1 MSDANVFKEK
11 DAQLKSFEYTAN
23 ADLQQNQTELAYR
36 DLNSSFFNLDKERH
50 KNKELDDWKRA
61 HKEKKTAI
69 ELAWHQ
75 NAEAQYKELTK
86 GATGNKK
93 SRTYY
98 RNYSL
103 KELEIFI
110 KQSDRG
116 GNSDEYNNVAT
127 NLELYN
133 RIMEKGN
140 PLEGFGI
147 LLRLKENADIY
158 VGSRNSPSS
167 TKGKIRKAIIS
178 VIAEKTAKLVEE
190 QRNEYKT
197 KADTLFAEIQ
207 DSDVTDEKVNEA
219 FKAHYN
225 LMYQVLNGN
234 IELSPEELAK
244 LDTNTETVLK
254 KVMEQKVDESQGNN
268 MSTKFFNSLGWSSND
283 ARLVKEGDLEEN
295 GKEYKKSPLK
305 KKMYHSI
312 NPFGENKDAVDA
324 GKQLAGVKKKDN
336 RLFFGLGRF
345 GKGIYT
351 SARNDDPKA
360 TDLKAENNSWG
371 YGDQIGAVQA
381 VMMINEHA
389 RMINYTDFMKKQ
401 EKVFDKKFKKVSKL
415 LQQEQSSK
423 SGYRDFLT
431 MKAAFFGYNT
441 LKDPGCGIAG
451 VDYYV
456 TTDRKA
462 LSIINELRVRK
473 KENDTSFDEVGY
485 VNLEKE
491 A

>member
-1 MSDANVFKEK
+1 MSDASLFKEK
-11 DAQLKSFEYTAN
+11 DEQLKSFEFTAN

-36 DLNSSFFNLDKERH
+36 DLNSSFFNLEKERH
-50 KNKELDDWKRA
+50 KNKELSDWERV
-61 HKEKKTAI
+61 HKEKKASI
-69 ELAWHQ
+69 ESAWHK
-75 NAEAQYKELTK
+75 NAQSEYRELTK
-86 GATGNKK
+86 NVSGNKK

-103 KELEIFI
+103 KELETFI
-110 KQSDRG
+110 KESDRG

-147 LLRLKENADIY
+147 LLRLKESADAY
-158 VGSRNSPSS
+158 VGSRRSPSS

-178 VIAEKTAKLVEE
+178 VIAEKTAALVEE
-190 QRNEYKT
+190 QRNEYKA
-197 KADTLFAEIQ
+197 KADTLFSEVQ
-207 DSDVTDEKVNEA
+207 NSSVTDEKVNEA
-219 FKAHYN
+219 FKAHYD

-234 IELSPEELAK
+234 IELSPEELSK
-244 LDTNTETVLK
+244 LDANTEAVLN
-254 KVMEQKVDESQGNN
+254 KVMEQKVDETQGNN

-283 ARLVKEGDLEEN
+283 ARLVKEGDLNEN
-295 GKEYKKSPLK
+295 GKEYRKSPLK
-305 KKMYHSI
+305 KKMYHAI
-312 NPFGENKDAVDA
+312 NPFGENKDAIDA
-324 GKQLAGVKKKDN
+324 GKQLAGVKKENN

-351 SARNDDPKA
+351 SARNDDPDSTDQKA
-360 TDLKAENNSWG
+360 QDNSWV
-371 YGDQIGAVQA
+371 YGDKVGAVQA
-381 VMMINEHA
+381 VMMLNEHA
-389 RMINYTDFMKKQ
+389 RMITYTDFMKNK
-401 EKVFDKKFKKVSKL
+401 EKVFDKKFKKVSRL
-415 LQQEQSSK
+415 LQKELSSK

-441 LKDPGCGIAG
+441 LKDPACGVNG

-462 LSIINELRVRK
+462 LSIENELRVRRN
-473 KENDTSFDEVGY
+473 ENDTSFDAVDY
-485 VNLEKE
+485 VQLQKE

>member
-1 MSDANVFKEK
+1 M
-11 DAQLKSFEYTAN
+11 
-23 ADLQQNQTELAYR
+23 
-36 DLNSSFFNLDKERH
+36 
-50 KNKELDDWKRA
+50 
-61 HKEKKTAI
+61 
-69 ELAWHQ
+69 
-75 NAEAQYKELTK
+75 
-86 GATGNKK
+86 
-93 SRTYY
+93 
-98 RNYSL
+98 
-103 KELEIFI
+103 
-110 KQSDRG
+110 
-116 GNSDEYNNVAT
+116 
-127 NLELYN
+127 
-133 RIMEKGN
+133 
-140 PLEGFGI
+140 
-147 LLRLKENADIY
+147 
-158 VGSRNSPSS
+158 
-167 TKGKIRKAIIS
+167 
-178 VIAEKTAKLVEE
+178 
-190 QRNEYKT
+190 
-197 KADTLFAEIQ
+197 FAEIQ

-305 KKMYHSI
+305 KTMYHSI

-351 SARNDDPKA
+351 SARNDEPKS
-360 TDLKAENNSWG
+360 TDLQAENNSWG

-415 LQQEQSSK
+415 LQQEKSSQ

-491 A
+491 V

>member
-11 DAQLKSFEYTAN
+11 DAQLKAFEFTAN

-36 DLNSSFFNLDKERH
+36 DLNSTFFNLEKETKKGADLKNWERTHKER
-50 KNKELDDWKRA
+50 
-61 HKEKKTAI
+61 KTAI
-69 ELAWHQ
+69 ERTWHQ
-75 NAEAQYKELTK
+75 NAETTYKELTK

-93 SRTYY
+93 SRAYY

-103 KELEIFI
+103 KELEVFI

-147 LLRLKENADIY
+147 LLRLKENADTY
-158 VGSRNSPSS
+158 VGSRNSPNS

-178 VIAEKTAKLVEE
+178 VIAEKTTALVEE

-207 DSDVTDEKVNEA
+207 NSDVTDEKVNEA

-244 LDTNTETVLK
+244 LDSNTEAVLQ
-254 KVMEQKVDESQGNN
+254 KVMTQKVDESQGNN
-268 MSTKFFNSLGWSSND
+268 MSTKFFNSLGWSAND
-283 ARLVKEGDLEEN
+283 ARLVKEADLEEN

-312 NPFGENKDAVDA
+312 NPYGENKDAVEA

-351 SARNDDPKA
+351 SAKDDNPKS
-360 TDLKAENNSWG
+360 TDQKAEDNSWG
-371 YGDQIGAVQA
+371 YGDKIGAVQL
-381 VMMINEHA
+381 VIMVNEHA
-389 RMINYTDFMKKQ
+389 RMISYTDFMKKQ
-401 EKVFDKKFKKVSKL
+401 EKEFDKKFKKVSKL
-415 LQQEQSSK
+415 LQNEKSSK
-423 SGYRDFLT
+423 TGYRDFLT

-441 LKDPGCGIAG
+441 LKDPTCGISG

-462 LSIINELRVRK
+462 LSIINEMRVRK
-473 KENDTSFDEVGY
+473 NENDTSFDAVDY
-485 VNLEKE
+485 VQLKKE

>member
-11 DAQLKSFEYTAN
+11 DAQLKAFEFTAN

-50 KNKELDDWKRA
+50 KGAELANWERT
-61 HKEKKTAI
+61 HKEKKTTI
-69 ELAWHQ
+69 ERAWHQ
-75 NAEAQYKELTK
+75 NAETEYKALTK
-86 GATGNKK
+86 NVSGNKK

-98 RNYSL
+98 RNFSL
-103 KELEIFI
+103 QQLEVFI
-110 KQSDRG
+110 KESDRG

-133 RIMEKGN
+133 RIMAKGN
-140 PLEGFGI
+140 QLEGYGI
-147 LLRLKENADIY
+147 LLRLKEAANTYVNAK
-158 VGSRNSPSS
+158 SPNS

-178 VIAEKTAKLVEE
+178 VIAEKSTTLIEE
-190 QRNEYKT
+190 IGNGYKT
-197 KADTLFAEIQ
+197 KADALFAEIQ
-207 DSDVTDEKVNEA
+207 DSNVTDEKVNEA
-219 FKAHYN
+219 FKAHYD
-225 LMYQVLNGN
+225 LIYQVLNGHL
-234 IELSPEELAK
+234 ELSPQDMEK
-244 LDTNTETVLK
+244 LDANTETILK
-254 KVMEQKVDESQGNN
+254 RVMEQNVDETQGNN

-283 ARLVKEGDLEEN
+283 ARLVKEDSLEEG

-305 KKMYHSI
+305 KKMYHAI
-312 NPFGENKDAVDA
+312 NPFDKNKDAVDA
-324 GKQLAGVKKKDN
+324 GKQLVGVKKKNN
-336 RLFFGLGRF
+336 RIFFGLGRF

-351 SARNDDPKA
+351 SARKDDPKA
-360 TDLKAENNSWG
+360 TDQQAENNSWG
-371 YGDQIGAVQA
+371 YGDKIGAVQV
-381 VMMINEHA
+381 VMMLNEHA
-389 RMINYTDFMKKQ
+389 RMTSYTDFMRNQ
-401 EKVFDKKFKKVSKL
+401 EKTFDKKFSKVSKL

-423 SGYRDFLT
+423 SGFRDFLT

-441 LKDPGCGIAG
+441 LIDYNCGIQD

-473 KENDTSFDEVGY
+473 NEKDTSFDAVDY
-485 VNLEKE
+485 VSLEKE